1 VTPTLSEPRS
11 LQEFVRNLP
20 LFADLS
26 LADVAQVFRASRRVH
41 VKAGDL
47 VIEESAPGD
56 SVYLILSGELEIT
69 KREGE
74 RQVVLAQRVAGE
86 SVGEMSLL
94 ERTPRTA
101 SARALRDSELLEIN
115 SEAFRAMLE
124 ASPAMATTV
133 LRTIASR
140 LRSTEALLMQSDK
153 LASLGT
159 LAAGLAHELNNPAA
173 AIQRSSEQLR
183 VAFETWRRLTL
194 ELQALDLA
202 AEERQRLGD
211 LEAGIAQCAAPHPDD
226 AASAREE
233 EHVIGALEALGV
245 GSPWDLA
252 PALVAYGWSAERL
265 RALAEE
271 FTAAHRAPLLRWL
284 AAGLLA
290 QQLTAEIQRS
300 ARAISDVVRAV
311 KSYAYLDQA
320 PVQDVDLRVS
330 LEDTL
335 IILRHKLKAGIEVV
349 RQFDAALPRIEAYAG
364 ELNQVWTNLIDNAI
378 HAMNGRGVLELG
390 ARVVGDEVEVR
401 IADNGPGIPSEIA
414 PRIFDP
420 FFTTKPQGEGTGLGL
435 HIAHNIVVDRHRGR
449 IEFDSKPGR
458 TEFRVRLPLR
468 MRRAPAMPS

>member
-1 VTPTLSEPRS
+1 MTQTPSELRS
-11 LQEFVRNLP
+11 LQEFVRKLP

-26 LADVAQVFRASRRVH
+26 LADVAQVCRASRRVH

-56 SVYLILSGELEIT
+56 SVYVILSGVLEIT
-69 KREGE
+69 KRDGE
-74 RQVVLAQRVAGE
+74 RQVVLAQRVTGE

-101 SARALRDSELLEIN
+101 SARALRDSELLEI
-115 SEAFRAMLE
+115 SPEAFRAMLE

-140 LRSTEALLMQSDK
+140 LRSTEALLMQSGK

-183 VAFETWRRLTL
+183 DAFATWRRLTL
-194 ELQALDLA
+194 ELQTLDLA

-211 LEAGIAQCAAPHPDD
+211 LEAGIAQGAAAHPD

-252 PALVAYGWSAERL
+252 PALVAYGWSTERL

-271 FTAAHRAPLLRWL
+271 VTAAHRAPLLQWL

-300 ARAISDVVRAV
+300 AQAISEVVRAV

-320 PVQDVDLRVS
+320 PVQDVDLRAS

-335 IILRHKLKAGIEVV
+335 VILRHKLKAGIEVV
-349 RQFDAALPRIEAYAG
+349 RRFDTALPRIEAYAG

-378 HAMNGRGVLELG
+378 HAMNGRGVLDLG

-468 MRRAPAMPS
+468 MRPAPAMPS